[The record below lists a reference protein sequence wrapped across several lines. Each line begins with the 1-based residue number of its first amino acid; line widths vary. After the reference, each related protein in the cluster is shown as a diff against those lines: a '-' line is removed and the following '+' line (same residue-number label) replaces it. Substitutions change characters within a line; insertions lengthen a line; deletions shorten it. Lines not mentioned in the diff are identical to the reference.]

1 MSVER
6 SVVSFRQI
14 RANFGG
20 KEVSGRSRSL
30 PVADAGA
37 SRARAGAGQDAA
49 PGQDRAP
56 AGPCRAARAAPPRQK
71 EVVIAQVPAST
82 RAGLPALC
90 EFAHALII
98 TDE

>member
-20 KEVSGRSRSL
+20 KEVPGRCRSL
-30 PVADAGA
+30 PVAASGP
-37 SRARAGAGQDAA
+37 SRARTGAGLDAA
-49 PGQDRAP
+49 PGRMRP
-56 AGPCRAARAAPPRQK
+56 LPGSPAAPPRHN
-71 EVVIAQVPAST
+71 EVLIAQVPASA
-82 RAGLPALC
+82 RAGLPARC

>member
-20 KEVSGRSRSL
+20 KEVSGRRRSL
-30 PVADAGA
+30 PVAGAGGA
-37 SRARAGAGQDAA
+37 GPGAGQDAA
-49 PGQDRAP
+49 PGQEAAP
-56 AGPCRAARAAPPRQK
+56 AGPGRAARAAPPRQK
-71 EVVIAQVPAST
+71 EVVIAQVPASA
-82 RAGLPALC
+82 RAGLPARC

>member
-20 KEVSGRSRSL
+20 KEVSGRCRSL

-37 SRARAGAGQDAA
+37 SRARTGAGQDADR
-49 PGQDRAP
+49 GQDAAP
-56 AGPCRAARAAPPRQK
+56 AGPSRAALSAPPRQK
-71 EVVIAQVPAST
+71 DVVIAQVPAST
-82 RAGLPALC
+82 RAGLPARC

-98 TDE
+98 IDE